1 MTILYQRWH
10 RFDNNGV
17 KYIKNYPMGE
27 KPSTPNDMGFSEW
40 KRGTGPFSP
49 VQLNTLRT
57 AVQKACKGVPKT
69 PEQKQKM
76 SQASLGKPKSEQH
89 KQALKS
95 AWARRRKLISHA
107 HYADTKTNATTTTS
121 ST

>member
-10 RFDNNGV
+10 RFDDHGV

-27 KPSTPNDMGFSEW
+27 KPSKINEPGFGEW
-40 KRGTGPFSP
+40 KRGTGPFSQ

-57 AVQKACKGVPKT
+57 AVQKACKGVPKS

-76 SQASLGKPKSEQH
+76 SLASLGKPKSEQH
-89 KQALKS
+89 KQAMRS
-95 AWARRRKLISHA
+95 AWARRRKLISHT
-107 HYADTKTNATTTTS
+107 HYADNKTHAQTTT
-121 ST
+121 

>member
-17 KYIKNYPMGE
+17 KYIKNHPIGE
-27 KPSTPNDMGFSEW
+27 KPSSTDNGFTEW
-40 KRGTGPFSP
+40 KRGTGPFSE
-49 VQLNTLRT
+49 VQLNTLRI
-57 AVQKACKGVPKT
+57 AVRKACKGVPKT

-76 SQASLGKPKSEQH
+76 SQAKLGVPKSEEH
-89 KQALKS
+89 KQAMKT

-107 HYADTKTNATTTTS
+107 HYDDTKTNATTTT
-121 ST
+121 